1 MIATRTAGA
10 VEFVATMAWRS
21 PEDVP
26 PGPLLPDLRGAARCY
41 IAETEETRLATRCL
55 TGEIRALRPSE
66 LSSSLEVFLRHLTS
80 VAALAEAMLE
90 VGVVR
95 TVPAWVA
102 SARAVEELARDLWGA
117 GFRVSFGPSWIPVP
131 RADVCVG
138 VGDDGVL
145 QEFLGSHPTWSIA

>member
-26 PGPLLPDLRGAARCY
+26 PGPLLPDLRGAVRCY

-90 VGVVR
+90 VGAVR
-95 TVPAWVA
+95 TVPAGVA
-102 SARAVEELARDLWGA
+102 SAAALEGLARDLWGG
-117 GFRVSFGPSWIPVP
+117 GFRVRFGPSWTPAP

-138 VGDDGVL
+138 VGADGGL
-145 QEFLGSHPTWSIA
+145 QEYLRSHPSWSIA